1 MKIAIIGLFL
11 VVILA
16 LATPA
21 ILNHPNDASSTPN
34 TFSSWPPDNEQPQAT
49 EVKVFKWQDAKGHW
63 HYGDKPPEHKPSQTL
78 NVRTDTNIVRSVKIP
93 PKKTVQ
99 TPKKPATKP
108 KKQPDMAL
116 PITLSPE
123 KVGTLIQDAR
133 NVQSLVD
140 KRARDIDNAQ

>member
-11 VVILA
+11 VLILA

-21 ILNHPNDASSTPN
+21 ILNRQHDTSNTPSALSDWLPN
-34 TFSSWPPDNEQPQAT
+34 TEQPPAT
-49 EVKVFKWQDAKGHW
+49 EVNVFKWQDAQGRW
-63 HYGDKPPEHKPSQTL
+63 HYGDEPPEHIPSQTL

-93 PKKTVQ
+93 PKKTVL
-99 TPKKPATKP
+99 TPKKPAAEP
-108 KKQPDMAL
+108 QKQPDIAL
-116 PITLSPE
+116 PMTLSPE

-140 KRARDIDNAQ
+140 KRVRDINNAQ